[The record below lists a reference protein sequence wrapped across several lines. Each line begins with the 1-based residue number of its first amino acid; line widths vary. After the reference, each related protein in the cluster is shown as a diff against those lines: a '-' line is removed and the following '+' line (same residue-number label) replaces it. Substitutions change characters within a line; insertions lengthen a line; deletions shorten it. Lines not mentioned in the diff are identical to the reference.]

1 MIDINKKYRYRN
13 GEPARVLCTD
23 GSRNM
28 FPVVSISKSG
38 GLHVHTLEGGR
49 VSYDQN
55 YDHEYDL
62 IEITLEV
69 DDPVIVWDKGLSKKN
84 RYFKEFNDDGKIV
97 CFGGGATSFSNS
109 TNYSC
114 DKSWDN
120 WGLPNE

>member
-49 VSYDQN
+49 VSY
-55 YDHEYDL
+55 
-62 IEITLEV
+62 
-69 DDPVIVWDKGLSKKN
+69 N